1 MKRPDFAVTQ
11 EPPMSS
17 SARSRIVRLVIASG
31 IVLSGCMSSVVDSS
45 SPAPRVDTLAGTWR
59 VLGPDSGFQYQFLDS
74 TRMVVQRPTSSAA
87 TPSVQIDTMPIAFE
101 PGGFFFDWRYKGQIG
116 RQYCFRKGDT
126 LIFGVAAGGDHQTVY
141 PRVAHSWRS
150 KINPAF
156 GQWESIVCPSIFCL
170 LDTLVID
177 SNSTMYSKTDREKNG
192 TDPYPLEFQDEVL
205 TISQP
210 TSGVK
215 VPLVHLVRNDT
226 LSNLEGGV
234 QCASDAD
241 TCLPNG
247 RRKLLRR

>member
-1 MKRPDFAVTQ
+1 MRSNVRI
-11 EPPMSS
+11 PPVCLS
-17 SARSRIVRLVIASG
+17 IALG
-31 IVLSGCMSSVVDSS
+31 IVLSGCMSSVVDSP
-45 SPAPRVDTLAGTWR
+45 SPIPRVDTLAGTWR

-74 TRMVVQRPTSSAA
+74 TRMVVQRPTSSA
-87 TPSVQIDTMPIAFE
+87 TKSSVQIDTLPISFE
-101 PGGFFFDWRYKGQIG
+101 PGGFFFDWRYQGQIG

-126 LIFGVAAGGDHQTVY
+126 LIFGVAAGGDHQMIY
-141 PRVAHSWRS
+141 PRVSHSWRS
-150 KINPAF
+150 KTDPAF

-177 SNSTMYSKTDREKNG
+177 SNSTMYSMTDRDQNG

-205 TISQP
+205 TILQP

-226 LSNLEGGV
+226 LWILEGGV
-234 QCASDAD
+234 QCAIDAE